1 MMYCLPNSEAAV
13 RLPGA
18 ADMAKQCPLDL
29 EGALA
34 DMAALK
40 LIDCKIISHSMLMAA
55 IGYQNRY
62 RHYLQMLTFDF
73 PTQTGVNDP

>member
-1 MMYCLPNSEAAV
+1 
-13 RLPGA
+13 
-18 ADMAKQCPLDL
+18 
-29 EGALA
+29 
-34 DMAALK
+34 MAALK